1 MNLDEYQCTKKGCK
15 WSDFNTT
22 DHGKYPDANGNC
34 TACHILCSEDS
45 NCGAF
50 ECGTD
55 YCSYW
60 KKGVCESI
68 ADATV
73 NNTRYFTCRK
83 QGSVYLN
90 IDSQK
95 ITMYFLRVNIII
107 YYVRTAH

>member
-1 MNLDEYQCTKKGCK
+1 MYA
-15 WSDFNTT
+15 
-22 DHGKYPDANGNC
+22 DANGNC
-34 TACHILCSEDS
+34 TACRIQCSQDS

-83 QGSVYLN
+83 QGSVYLF

-95 ITMYFLRVNIII
+95 ITIYLNMFVADESDYFCF
-107 YYVRTAH
+107 Y